1 MRGNS
6 FEQVSML
13 STLTPDQLVP
23 KGHPI
28 RRIKVI
34 VEKVLAELSPE
45 FDQMYS
51 KIGRPSVAP
60 ERLLKSYLLI
70 AFYSVRSEELFC
82 ERLQY
87 DLLFKWFLDLNAD
100 APGFDASTFSKNRER
115 LLDHDVAKRFFDEVR
130 AEAGRRQLLSDEHFT
145 VDGTLLE
152 AWASVKSFRPNDDKD
167 DHAGGESAGR
177 NPTVS
182 FHKTQ
187 RSNKTHHSRTD
198 PEARLYRK
206 SNGTTAKMSYMGH
219 ALMEN
224 RHGLVVDVE
233 LTEADG
239 YAERDAAVTM
249 LERRRNERGHGARW
263 TLGADKG
270 YDTADF
276 VDDLRDLGVTPHIA
290 QNLSGRGSA
299 IDGRTVR
306 HHGYGISQRKRKR
319 VEEIFG
325 WAKTVGGC
333 RKLRY
338 IGRRRNAMWLTLTS
352 AAFNL
357 VRMVN
362 IEFATSG

>member
-1 MRGNS
+1 MRGNT

-23 KGHPI
+23 KDHPI
-28 RRIKVI
+28 RRIKAI
-34 VEKVLAELSPE
+34 VEQALTELSPE
-45 FDQMYS
+45 LDKMYS

-87 DLLFKWFLDLNAD
+87 DLLFKWFLDMNAD
-100 APGFDASTFSKNRER
+100 APSFDPSTFSKNRER
-115 LLDHDVAKRFFDEVR
+115 LLDHDVAKRFFDQVR
-130 AEAGRRQLLSDEHFT
+130 AEAENRQLISDEHFT

-152 AWASVKSFRPNDDKD
+152 AWASVKSFRPNDDSDK
-167 DHAGGESAGR
+167 AGGKPAGK
-177 NPTVS
+177 NPDVS
-182 FHKTQ
+182 FHGTR
-187 RSNKTHHSRTD
+187 RSNATHHSRTD
-198 PEARLYRK
+198 PEARLARK

-233 LTEADG
+233 LTQADG
-239 YAERDAAVTM
+239 HAERKAAVSM
-249 LERRRNERGHGARW
+249 LKRRRHERGHGARW

-270 YDTADF
+270 YDSADF
-276 VDDLRDLGVTPHIA
+276 VDDMRELKVTPHVA
-290 QNLSGRGSA
+290 QNTSGRSSA
-299 IDGRTVR
+299 IDKRTAR
-306 HHGYGISQRKRKR
+306 HPGYDISQRKRKR

-325 WAKTVGGC
+325 WMKTVGGG

-338 IGRRRNAMWLTLTS
+338 IGRKRNALWLTLTA

-357 VRMVN
+357 VRMAN
-362 IEFATSG
+362 IELATSG

>member
-1 MRGNS
+1 MRGNT

-13 STLTPDQLVP
+13 TALTPDQLVP
-23 KGHPI
+23 RDHPI

-34 VEKVLAELSPE
+34 VERALTQLSPE
-45 FDQMYS
+45 LDKMYS

-87 DLLFKWFLDLNAD
+87 DLLFKWFLDMNAD
-100 APGFDASTFSKNRER
+100 APSFDPSTFSKNRER
-115 LLDHDVAKRFFDEVR
+115 LLNHDVAKRFFDQVR
-130 AEAGRRQLLSDEHFT
+130 AEAENRQLISDEHFT

-152 AWASVKSFRPNDDKD
+152 AWASVKSFRPNDDSDK
-167 DHAGGESAGR
+167 AGGKPAGK
-177 NPTVS
+177 NPDVS
-182 FHKTQ
+182 FHGTR
-187 RSNKTHHSRTD
+187 RSNTTHYSRTD
-198 PEARLYRK
+198 PEARLARK

-233 LTEADG
+233 LTQADG
-239 YAERDAAVTM
+239 HAERKAAVTM
-249 LERRRNERGHGARW
+249 LKRRRTERGHGARW

-270 YDTADF
+270 YDSADF
-276 VDDLRDLGVTPHIA
+276 VDDMRELKVTPHVA
-290 QNLSGRGSA
+290 QNTSGRSSA
-299 IDGRTVR
+299 IDERTAR
-306 HHGYGISQRKRKR
+306 HPGYDISQRKRKR

-325 WAKTVGGC
+325 WMKTVGGG

-338 IGRRRNAMWLTLTS
+338 IGKKRNAMWLTFTA

-357 VRMVN
+357 VRMAN
-362 IEFATSG
+362 IELATSG

>member
-1 MRGNS
+1 MRGNT

-13 STLTPDQLVP
+13 TALTPDQLVP
-23 KGHPI
+23 RDHPI

-34 VEKVLAELSPE
+34 VERALTDLSPE
-45 FDQMYS
+45 LDKMYS

-87 DLLFKWFLDLNAD
+87 DLLFKWFLDMNAD
-100 APGFDASTFSKNRER
+100 APSFDPSTFSKNRER
-115 LLDHDVAKRFFDEVR
+115 LLNHDVAKRFFDQVR
-130 AEAGRRQLLSDEHFT
+130 AEAESRQLISDEHFT

-152 AWASVKSFRPNDDKD
+152 AWASVKSFRPNDDSDK
-167 DHAGGESAGR
+167 AGGKPAGK
-177 NPTVS
+177 NPDVS
-182 FHKTQ
+182 FHGTR
-187 RSNKTHHSRTD
+187 RSNTTHHSRTD
-198 PEARLYRK
+198 PEARLARK

-233 LTEADG
+233 LTQAEG
-239 YAERDAAVTM
+239 HAERKAAVSM
-249 LERRRNERGHGARW
+249 LKRRRKERGHGARW

-270 YDTADF
+270 YDSADF
-276 VDDLRDLGVTPHIA
+276 VDDMRELKVTPHVA
-290 QNLSGRGSA
+290 QNTSGRSSA
-299 IDGRTVR
+299 IDERTAR
-306 HHGYGISQRKRKR
+306 HPGYDISQRKRKR

-325 WAKTVGGC
+325 WLKTVGGG

-338 IGRRRNAMWLTLTS
+338 IGKKRNAMWLTLTA

-357 VRMVN
+357 VRMAN
-362 IEFATSG
+362 IELATSG